1 MASKVDY
8 LAEEYSQLLV
18 SQLDEQRAY
27 FGGLLGKH
35 KEEAESKAQE
45 SSKRCQSLET
55 ALQVTTAD
63 AKTAERKIR
72 ATENKMVRCHHD
84 TQYSFTIS
92 NMLTCLS
99 QQGSFSRSLQS
110 V

>member
-1 MASKVDY
+1 MICYDVTAHQAGLTEEALVASKIDY

-35 KEEAESKAQE
+35 TEEAESRAQE
-45 SSKRCQSLET
+45 SSERCQSLET

-63 AKTAERKIR
+63 AKNAERKCR
-72 ATENKMVRCHHD
+72 AIENKMVRSHID
-84 TQYSFTIS
+84 T
-92 NMLTCLS
+92 
-99 QQGSFSRSLQS
+99 
-110 V
+110 